1 MAIND
6 NNLILILE
14 QIQELS
20 NLGENELAES
30 LKTFINKELLP
41 GHLSADTDFDIA
53 LWNWIKFFQF
63 GNIKLSWSINQ
74 KFLSQTVIL
83 WKKEYYEI

>member
-1 MAIND
+1 MVINN

-30 LKTFINKELLP
+30 LKTFINEEFLP
-41 GHLSADTDFDIA
+41 GHLSADTDFDMA
-53 LWNWIKFFQF
+53 FNACQENRQMKHLRLN
-63 GNIKLSWSINQ
+63 GD
-74 KFLSQTVIL
+74 
-83 WKKEYYEI
+83 